1 MESLVLS
8 FGAGL
13 EIACFGSQFLEEE
26 HHAIPGQR
34 KIEPTEV
41 GSRPGKQIKNQACST
56 LCPTK
61 SLTAPMATSSGFK
74 AIVRVLR
81 IAAASQPGAEVLET
95 RLV

>member
-1 MESLVLS
+1 MWSLALS

-13 EIACFGSQFLEEE
+13 EIACFDSQFLEE
-26 HHAIPGQR
+26 HHAIPGQWR
-34 KIEPTEV
+34 IEPTQV
-41 GSRPGKQIKNQACST
+41 GGPSGKQIKNQASCIP
-56 LCPTK
+56 CPIK
-61 SLTAPMATSSGFK
+61 SLTAPMATSSGFE